1 MDHPRSRGVY
11 DQVDNVA
18 AAHEGSSPLA
28 RGLPERK
35 SEAVYGQGSSPLAR
49 GLHVGARRG
58 GGGVRI
64 IPARAGFTRR
74 WSVVVM
80 WCSGSSPLARGLRQ
94 GHLPGGREL
103 GIIPARAGFTCSRRR
118 LGRAIRDHPRSRGV
132 YLQVI
137 PQQNMEPGS
146 SPLARGLHSLP
157 LVFSL
162 RLGIIPA
169 RAGFTEGGDEC

>member
-80 WCSGSSPLARGLRQ
+80 WCSGSSPLARGLP
-94 GHLPGGREL
+94 PGDPTAEHGA
-103 GIIPARAGFTCSRRR
+103 GIIPARAGFTFASSPWRRWQS
-118 LGRAIRDHPRSRGV
+118 DHPRSRGV
-132 YLQVI
+132 YI
-137 PQQNMEPGS
+137 HCHWCSPYGWGS
-146 SPLARGLHSLP
+146 SPLARGLP
-157 LVFSL
+157 KEETNAEINA
-162 RLGIIPA
+162 RIIPA
-169 RAGFTEGGDEC
+169 RAGFT